1 MQTQISHELTLQ
13 IKERQAKNRAE
24 EVERKTKVMTSGGPE
39 QDLDQLHKKAKQQK
53 MLVQLNLNKQKDM
66 EAMEKQAKKSISMEQ
81 EREDA
86 QRIAAKHLEARLHK

>member
-39 QDLDQLHKKAKQQK
+39 QDLD
-53 MLVQLNLNKQKDM
+53 
-66 EAMEKQAKKSISMEQ
+66 
-81 EREDA
+81 
-86 QRIAAKHLEARLHK
+86 